1 MIDYSYLSPVDDLIL
16 SHMNLNSSLILGKR
30 INIYSDVSAPLELD
44 DVDIAIIGVSEYRN
58 THNSVGEDF
67 SLNEVRKT
75 LYNLF
80 PGNWS
85 LNISDLGDLR
95 LGDTVSDTY
104 LALQSIVSELLK
116 NNIIPVII
124 GGSQDITYANY
135 RSYDY
140 LEKTVNIVNIDP
152 NFDLGD
158 SSKPMKNNSY
168 LGKIILDKPHNL
180 FNYSTLGYQTYF
192 NSQEEIDLMQKLY
205 FEAYRLGELSN
216 NIQNVEPVL
225 RDANIVTL
233 DLKSVRSSEVSSK
246 QKFSPNGFSGKEI
259 CAISRY
265 AGISNKVSSFGVYE
279 YIPSVEDEA
288 TEMLIAQVIWY
299 FIEGVNCRVMDSN
312 FYNTA
317 DFQKY
322 TVLVD
327 EQELIFLK
335 SLKSS
340 RWWVEIPFLQN
351 SNNKLEDHS
360 LLPCMHQDYVDAS
373 KGVVPERWYKA
384 QKKKYNLNNIL
395 TDFFNCQLRIF

>member
-116 NNIIPVII
+116 NNIIPIII

-158 SSKPMKNNSY
+158 SSKPIKNNSY

-233 DLKSVRSSEVSSK
+233 DLKSVRSSEVSTK

-279 YIPSVEDEA
+279 YIPSNEDEA

-312 FYNTA
+312 FYNED

-322 TVLVD
+322 TVLID
-327 EQELIFLK
+327 NQELVFLK
-335 SLKSS
+335 SIKSS

-351 SNNKLEDHS
+351 SNNKLEEHS
-360 LLPCMHQDYVDAS
+360 LLPCMHQDYIDAS
-373 KGVVPERWYKA
+373 NGIIPERWFKA
-384 QKKKYNLNNIL
+384 QKKNI
-395 TDFFNCQLRIF
+395 I

>member
-1 MIDYSYLSPVDDLIL
+1 MIDYSFLTPVDDLIL
-16 SHMNLNSSLILGKR
+16 SHMDLNSSLILGNR
-30 INIYSDVSAPLELD
+30 ITIHSDSISPPELD
-44 DVDIAIIGVSEYRN
+44 NVDIAIIGVSEYRN
-58 THNSVGEDF
+58 SNNSLGENF
-67 SLNEVRKT
+67 SLMEIRKT
-75 LYNLF
+75 FYSLF

-85 LNISDLGDLR
+85 LNLVDLGDLK
-95 LGDTVSDTY
+95 LGNSVSDTY
-104 LALQSIVSELLK
+104 LALESVVSGLLK

-124 GGSQDITYANY
+124 GGSQDLTYANY
-135 RSYDY
+135 RSYDF
-140 LEKTVNIVNIDP
+140 LQKTVNIVNVDS

-158 SSKPMKNNSY
+158 SSKPIKNNSY

-192 NSQEEIDLMQKLY
+192 NSQEEIDLMDKLY

-216 NIQNVEPVL
+216 NIRYVEPVL

-233 DLKSVRSSEVSSK
+233 DLKSVRSSELSSK

-265 AGISNKVSSFGVYE
+265 AGISNKVSSFGIYE

-288 TEMLIAQVIWY
+288 TEMLIAQILWY

-312 FYNTA
+312 FYNED

-322 TVLVD
+322 TVLID
-327 EQELIFLK
+327 NQELVFLK
-335 SLKSS
+335 SIKSS

-351 SNNKLEDHS
+351 SNNKLEEHS

-373 KGVVPERWYKA
+373 KGVIPERWYKA
-384 QKKKYNLNNIL
+384 QKKNI
-395 TDFFNCQLRIF
+395 I

>member
-1 MIDYSYLSPVDDLIL
+1 MIDYSFLTPVDDLIL
-16 SHMNLNSSLILGKR
+16 SHMDLNSSLILGNR
-30 INIYSDVSAPLELD
+30 ITIHSGSTSPPELD
-44 DVDIAIIGVSEYRN
+44 NIDIAIIGVSEYRN
-58 THNSVGEDF
+58 SNNSLGENF
-67 SLNEVRKT
+67 SLMEIRKT
-75 LYNLF
+75 FYSLF

-85 LNISDLGDLR
+85 LNLVDLGDLK
-95 LGDTVSDTY
+95 LGNSVSDTY
-104 LALQSIVSELLK
+104 LALESIVSGLLK
-116 NNIIPVII
+116 NNIIPVIV
-124 GGSQDITYANY
+124 GGSQDLTYANY
-135 RSYDY
+135 RSYDF
-140 LEKTVNIVNIDP
+140 LQKTVNIVNVDS

-158 SSKPMKNNSY
+158 SSKPIKNNSY

-192 NSQEEIDLMQKLY
+192 NSQEEIDLMDKLY

-216 NIQNVEPVL
+216 NIRYVEPVL

-265 AGISNKVSSFGVYE
+265 AGISNKVSSFGIYE

-288 TEMLIAQVIWY
+288 TEMLIAQILWY

-312 FYNTA
+312 FYNED

-322 TVLVD
+322 TVLID
-327 EQELIFLK
+327 DQELVFLK
-335 SLKSS
+335 SVKSS

-351 SNNKLEDHS
+351 SNNKLEEHS

-373 KGVVPERWYKA
+373 KGVIPERWYKA
-384 QKKKYNLNNIL
+384 QKKNI
-395 TDFFNCQLRIF
+395 I

>member
-384 QKKKYNLNNIL
+384 QKKNI
-395 TDFFNCQLRIF
+395 I

>member
-44 DVDIAIIGVSEYRN
+44 DVDIAIIGVNEYRN

-384 QKKKYNLNNIL
+384 QKKNI
-395 TDFFNCQLRIF
+395 I

>member
-360 LLPCMHQDYVDAS
+360 LLPCMHQDYIDAT

-384 QKKKYNLNNIL
+384 QKKNI
-395 TDFFNCQLRIF
+395 I

>member
-44 DVDIAIIGVSEYRN
+44 DVDIAIIGVNEYRN

-85 LNISDLGDLR
+85 LNISDLGDLV

-140 LEKTVNIVNIDP
+140 LEKTVNVVNIDP

-158 SSKPMKNNSY
+158 SSKPIKNNSY

-279 YIPSVEDEA
+279 YIPSIEDEA

-327 EQELIFLK
+327 DQQLIFLK

-384 QKKKYNLNNIL
+384 QKKNI
-395 TDFFNCQLRIF
+395 I

>member
-44 DVDIAIIGVSEYRN
+44 DVDIAIIGVNEYRN

-373 KGVVPERWYKA
+373 KGVVPERGYKA
-384 QKKKYNLNNIL
+384 QKKNI
-395 TDFFNCQLRIF
+395 I

>member
-1 MIDYSYLSPVDDLIL
+1 MIDFSYLSPVDDLIL

-384 QKKKYNLNNIL
+384 QKKNI
-395 TDFFNCQLRIF
+395 I

>member
-95 LGDTVSDTY
+95 LGDTVYDTY

-116 NNIIPVII
+116 NNIIPIII

-158 SSKPMKNNSY
+158 SSKPIKNNSY

-233 DLKSVRSSEVSSK
+233 DLKSVRSSEVSTK

-279 YIPSVEDEA
+279 YIPSNEDEA

-312 FYNTA
+312 FYNED

-322 TVLVD
+322 TVLID
-327 EQELIFLK
+327 NQELVFLK
-335 SLKSS
+335 SIKSS

-351 SNNKLEDHS
+351 SNNKLEEHS
-360 LLPCMHQDYVDAS
+360 LLPCMHQDYIDAS
-373 KGVVPERWYKA
+373 NGIIPERWFKA
-384 QKKKYNLNNIL
+384 QKKNI
-395 TDFFNCQLRIF
+395 I

>member
-1 MIDYSYLSPVDDLIL
+1 MIDYSFLSPVDDLIL
-16 SHMNLNSSLILGKR
+16 SHMNLNSSLILGNR
-30 INIYSDVSAPLELD
+30 IVIHSDDSSPPDLD
-44 DVDIAIIGVSEYRN
+44 NVDIAIIGVREYRN
-58 THNSVGEDF
+58 SNNSLGENF
-67 SLNEVRKT
+67 SLSEIRKT
-75 LYNLF
+75 FYNLF

-85 LNISDLGDLR
+85 LNVADLGDLK
-95 LGDTVSDTY
+95 LGNSVSDTY
-104 LALQSIVSELLK
+104 SALQTVVSDLLK

-135 RSYDY
+135 RSYDF
-140 LEKTVNIVNIDP
+140 LEKTVNIVNIDS

-158 SSKPMKNNSY
+158 SSKPIKNNSY

-192 NSQEEIDLMQKLY
+192 NSQEEIDLMDKLY
-205 FEAYRLGELSN
+205 FEAYRLGELSK
-216 NIQNVEPVL
+216 NIQCVEPIL

-233 DLKSVRSSEVSSK
+233 DLKGVRSSEVSPK

-265 AGISNKVSSFGVYE
+265 AGISNKVSSFGIYE

-288 TEMLIAQVIWY
+288 TEMLIAQIMWY
-299 FIEGVNCRVMDSN
+299 FIEGVNCRIVDNN
-312 FYNTA
+312 FLDIQ
-317 DFQKY
+317 DFQKF
-322 TVLVD
+322 TVLID
-327 EQELIFLK
+327 DQELIFLK

-360 LLPCMHQDYVDAS
+360 LLPCMHQDYIDAN
-373 KGVVPERWYKA
+373 KGVIPERWYKA
-384 QKKKYNLNNIL
+384 QKKNI
-395 TDFFNCQLRIF
+395 I

>member
-44 DVDIAIIGVSEYRN
+44 DVDIAIIGVNEYRN

-85 LNISDLGDLR
+85 LNISDLGDLV

-140 LEKTVNIVNIDP
+140 LEKTVNVVNIDP

-158 SSKPMKNNSY
+158 SSKPIKNNSY

-279 YIPSVEDEA
+279 YIPSIEDEA

-299 FIEGVNCRVMDSN
+299 FIEGVNCRVMDNN

-327 EQELIFLK
+327 DQELIFLK

-351 SNNKLEDHS
+351 SNNKLEEHS

-373 KGVVPERWYKA
+373 NGVVPERWYKA
-384 QKKKYNLNNIL
+384 QKKNI
-395 TDFFNCQLRIF
+395 I

>member
-1 MIDYSYLSPVDDLIL
+1 MINYSYLSPVDDLIL

-44 DVDIAIIGVSEYRN
+44 DVDIAIIGVNEYRN

-85 LNISDLGDLR
+85 LNISDLGDLV

-140 LEKTVNIVNIDP
+140 LEKTVNVVNIDP

-158 SSKPMKNNSY
+158 SSKPIKNNSY

-279 YIPSVEDEA
+279 YIPSIEDEA

-327 EQELIFLK
+327 DQELIFLK

-351 SNNKLEDHS
+351 SNNKLEEHS

-373 KGVVPERWYKA
+373 NGVVPERWYKA
-384 QKKKYNLNNIL
+384 QKKNI
-395 TDFFNCQLRIF
+395 I

>member
-327 EQELIFLK
+327 EKELIFLK

-384 QKKKYNLNNIL
+384 QKKNI
-395 TDFFNCQLRIF
+395 I

>member
-1 MIDYSYLSPVDDLIL
+1 MIDYSFLTPVDDLIL
-16 SHMNLNSSLILGKR
+16 SHMDLNSSLILGNR
-30 INIYSDVSAPLELD
+30 ITIHSDSTSPPELD
-44 DVDIAIIGVSEYRN
+44 NVDIAIIGVSEYRN
-58 THNSVGEDF
+58 SNNSLGENF
-67 SLNEVRKT
+67 SLMEIRKT
-75 LYNLF
+75 FYSLF

-85 LNISDLGDLR
+85 LNLVDLGDLK
-95 LGDTVSDTY
+95 LGNSVSDTY
-104 LALQSIVSELLK
+104 LALESVVSGLLK

-124 GGSQDITYANY
+124 GGSQDLTYANY
-135 RSYDY
+135 RSYDF
-140 LEKTVNIVNIDP
+140 LQKTVNIVNVDS

-158 SSKPMKNNSY
+158 SSKPIKNNSY

-192 NSQEEIDLMQKLY
+192 NSQEEIDLMDKLY

-216 NIQNVEPVL
+216 NIRYVEPVL

-233 DLKSVRSSEVSSK
+233 DLKSVRSSELSSK

-265 AGISNKVSSFGVYE
+265 AGISNKVSSFGIYE

-288 TEMLIAQVIWY
+288 TEMLIAQILWY

-312 FYNTA
+312 FYNED

-322 TVLVD
+322 TVLID
-327 EQELIFLK
+327 NQELVFLK
-335 SLKSS
+335 SIKSS

-351 SNNKLEDHS
+351 SNNKLEEHS

-373 KGVVPERWYKA
+373 KGVIPERWYKA
-384 QKKKYNLNNIL
+384 QKKNI
-395 TDFFNCQLRIF
+395 I

>member
-44 DVDIAIIGVSEYRN
+44 DVDIAIVGVSEYRN

-384 QKKKYNLNNIL
+384 QKKNI
-395 TDFFNCQLRIF
+395 I